1 MGKSEFNKLAG
12 QYVVTKNAVNQE
24 VNRQLETMVAEATDG
39 DDMDKIS
46 LKLKAMLKGY
56 REVRTDLATDA
67 EAIED
72 ISAKINSELRH
83 KLDLSFL
90 YMMQKEGVDNHNSID
105 EAEVLAQQIIDK
117 FPPSLAKELQS
128 DNKVVWALKLA
139 LQHL

>member
-1 MGKSEFNKLAG
+1 MGKSEFNKLAE
-12 QYVVTKNAVNQE
+12 QYIVTKNAVNQE
-24 VNRQLETMVAEATDG
+24 VNRQLEVMVSEATDG

-56 REVRTDLATDA
+56 REVRTDLTTDA

-72 ISAKINSELRH
+72 ISAKINSELSH
-83 KLDLSFL
+83 KLNLSFL
-90 YMMQKEGVDNHNSID
+90 YMMQKEGVDKHNSID
-105 EAEVLAQQIIDK
+105 EAEALAQQIIDK

-128 DNKVVWALKLA
+128 DDKVVWALKLA

>member
-1 MGKSEFNKLAG
+1 M
-12 QYVVTKNAVNQE
+12 VT
-24 VNRQLETMVAEATDG
+24 EATDG
-39 DDMDKIS
+39 DDMDKIA

-72 ISAKINSELRH
+72 ISAKIDSELSH
-83 KLDLSFL
+83 KLNISFL
-90 YMMQKEGVDNHNSID
+90 YMMQKGGVERHDSIA
-105 EAEVLAQQIIDK
+105 EAEMLAQQIIDK

-128 DNKVVWALKLA
+128 DDKVVWALRLA

>member
-1 MGKSEFNKLAG
+1 MGKSEFNKLAE
-12 QYVVTKNAVNQE
+12 QYIVTRNAVNQE
-24 VNRQLETMVAEATDG
+24 VNRQLETMVAKATDG

-72 ISAKINSELRH
+72 ISVKINSELSH
-83 KLDLSFL
+83 KLNLSFL
-90 YMMQKEGVDNHNSID
+90 YMVQKEGVDNHNSIN

-117 FPPSLAKELQS
+117 FPPSLAKEMQS